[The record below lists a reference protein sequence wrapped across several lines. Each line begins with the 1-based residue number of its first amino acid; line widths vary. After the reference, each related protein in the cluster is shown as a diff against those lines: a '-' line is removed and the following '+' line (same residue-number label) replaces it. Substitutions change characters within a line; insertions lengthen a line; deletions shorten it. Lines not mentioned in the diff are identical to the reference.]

1 MDRNDQGSTR
11 KLVTAGGNHVTDHP
25 NFLITENQE
34 QAFME
39 HSILQWFVD
48 ESLLQNLLAGQ
59 PTWILLLIIVVCIVM
74 LSKGADW
81 MVDGVVDLATRTGM
95 PKIVIGATV
104 VSLGTTL
111 PEAFVSVM
119 AAYMGNPGLALG
131 NGVGSIIADTGL
143 IFGLTC
149 VLAAVPVNRYI
160 LNRTGWVQVGSATL
174 LVVIAVWM
182 LFTAAEGEQ
191 PMLGRPVGFFFLAL
205 LVGYLY
211 ITYVWAKQGGNVMVE
226 DNGEA
231 EELRGL
237 ALCWLMVTGGL
248 ILIILGARVL
258 VPAASEIALRFGVPE
273 DVIAATMVAFG
284 TSLPELMTAIA
295 AVRKGHP
302 EITVGNIVG
311 ADVLNILFVIGAA
324 AAAAPLAI
332 PDNFFHFHFPAML
345 IILFSF
351 RAFISMNTD
360 GMFKRWQGVWL
371 LSVYVIYVVLQYAL
385 NIEGAH

>member
-1 MDRNDQGSTR
+1 M
-11 KLVTAGGNHVTDHP
+11 
-25 NFLITENQE
+25 ENGIWRWL
-34 QAFME
+34 A
-39 HSILQWFVD
+39 D
-48 ESLLQNLLAGQ
+48 ESALQQLMAGQ
-59 PTWILLLIIVVCIVM
+59 STIMLLLIIVVCIAM

-81 MVDGVVDLATRTGM
+81 MIDGVVDLASRTGM

-149 VLAAVPVNRYI
+149 VLVAVPVNRFI
-160 LNRTGWVQVGSATL
+160 LNRTGWVQFGAATL
-174 LVVIAVWM
+174 LVVIAVGA
-182 LFTAAEGEQ
+182 LVVAPEGEQ
-191 PMLGRPVGFFFLAL
+191 PFLPRSVGFFFLGLLAL
-205 LVGYLY
+205 YLFM
-211 ITYVWAKQGGNVMVE
+211 TYRWARGGGE
-226 DNGEA
+226 SSNGEA
-231 EELRGL
+231 ALPSEEELMSLGR
-237 ALCWLMVTGGL
+237 AWFMVTGGL
-248 ILIILGARVL
+248 LLVILGARVL
-258 VPAASEIALRFGVPE
+258 VPAASEIAIRLSVPE

-311 ADVLNILFVIGAA
+311 ADVLNVLFVIGAA
-324 AAAAPLAI
+324 AVAAPLAI
-332 PDNFFHFHFPAML
+332 PANFYFFHFPAML

-351 RAFISMNTD
+351 RVFISMNK
-360 GMFKRWQGVWL
+360 GVFHRWQGVWL
-371 LSVYVIYVVLQYAL
+371 LGVYLIYIILQYAL
-385 NIEGAH
+385 NIGAAH

>member
-1 MDRNDQGSTR
+1 MN
-11 KLVTAGGNHVTDHP
+11 V
-25 NFLITENQE
+25 
-34 QAFME
+34 
-39 HSILQWFVD
+39 
-48 ESLLQNLLAGQ
+48 SLLQLISDEAFLQQFLAELSTASLLG
-59 PTWILLLIIVVCIVM
+59 IIIICVAL

-81 MVDGVVDLATRTGM
+81 MIDGVVDLAERTGL

-149 VLAAVPVNRYI
+149 VLATVPVNRFI
-160 LNRTGWVQVGSATL
+160 LNRTGWVQVGAATL
-174 LVVIAVWM
+174 LVAIAVIP
-182 LFTAAEGEQ
+182 LLRGDAEPVLE
-191 PMLGRPVGFFFLAL
+191 RWVGFLFLLL

-211 ITYVWAKQGGNVMVE
+211 ITYVWARQGSVMVMEEGEE
-226 DNGEA
+226 DSA
-231 EELRGL
+231 QELMGIGK
-237 ALCWLMVTGGL
+237 CWLLVIGGL
-248 ILIILGARVL
+248 LMIVAGARVL
-258 VPAASEIALRFGVPE
+258 VPAASEIALRFGVPD
-273 DVIAATMVAFG
+273 DVVAATMVAFG

-311 ADVLNILFVIGAA
+311 ADVLNCLFVIGAA
-324 AAAAPLAI
+324 AVAAPLAI
-332 PDNFFHFHFPAML
+332 PENFYYFHFPAML

-351 RAFISMNTD
+351 RVFISMNRS
-360 GMFKRWQGVWL
+360 GVFHRWQGGWL
-371 LSVYVIYVVLQYAL
+371 LAVYAVYVFLGYAL
-385 NIEGAH
+385 SVGNAHPV

>member
-1 MDRNDQGSTR
+1 MENS
-11 KLVTAGGNHVTDHP
+11 
-25 NFLITENQE
+25 LIRW
-34 QAFME
+34 
-39 HSILQWFVD
+39 IGD
-48 ESLLQNLLAGQ
+48 ETLLQQFVAEQSTL
-59 PTWILLLIIVVCIVM
+59 ILLIIIVAAIAL

-81 MVDGVVDLATRTGM
+81 MIDGVVDLAERTGL

-149 VLAAVPVNRYI
+149 LLAAVPVNRFI

-174 LVVIAVWM
+174 LVVIALIM
-182 LFTAAEGEQ
+182 LWTTPEGGE
-191 PMLGRPVGFFFLAL
+191 PMLTRWVGILFLL
-205 LVGYLY
+205 LLAAYMYATYL
-211 ITYVWAKQGGNVMVE
+211 WAQQGGEAAMGVDDDEEGGASMTLAHAWSMVV
-226 DNGEA
+226 G
-231 EELRGL
+231 GL
-237 ALCWLMVTGGL
+237 FLVVTG
-248 ILIILGARVL
+248 ARIL
-258 VPAASEIALRFGVPE
+258 VPAAAEIAARMGVPE

-311 ADVLNILFVIGAA
+311 ADVLNVLFVVGAA
-324 AAAAPLAI
+324 AFAADLAI
-332 PDNFFHFHFPAML
+332 PSNFYYFHFPAML

-351 RAFISMNTD
+351 RTFIWMNGD
-360 GMFKRWQGVWL
+360 GTFKRWQGAWL
-371 LSVYVIYVVLQYAL
+371 LSVYGVYVFLQYAL
-385 NIEGAH
+385 NIGSAH